1 MVIKSVIYMYQN
13 QRATMTTAR
22 KRDFDFNFQ
31 LGSNTTQHNKTI
43 QSVVNESNQDEVS
56 TTRKYRFN
64 IGFRQN

>member
-1 MVIKSVIYMYQN
+1 
-13 QRATMTTAR
+13 MTTAR